1 MNPILHVEIPASDLD
16 RAITFYQRWLQV
28 AVDEPVVL
36 HDCRMAYLPFSDEAA
51 GASIAL
57 VLGADYRPSEQG
69 RASTS
74 ASMTWMRAW
83 GEHCKR
89 APSCASDPPM
99 RATGAWPRSA
109 TAKATALRCRRALL
123 CRAETTLGCCWPS
136 RSSSAEHGLGPTGR
150 GARALQPV
158 IDGRVQSRVVR

>member
-28 AVDEPVVL
+28 AMDEPILL

-69 RASTS
+69 ARVYIGVDDLDASL
-74 ASMTWMRAW
+74 
-83 GEHCKR
+83 E
-89 APSCASDPPM
+89 
-99 RATGAWPRSA
+99 
-109 TAKATALRCRRALL
+109 
-123 CRAETTLGCCWPS
+123 
-136 RSSSAEHGLGPTGR
+136 
-150 GARALQPV
+150 RALQAGAELCFGPA
-158 IDGRVQSRVVR
+158 DAGDWRVAEIRDSEGNRIALQARAAL

>member
-36 HDCRMAYLPFSDEAA
+36 HDCRMAYLPFSDEDA

-69 RASTS
+69 ARVYIGVDDLDASL
-74 ASMTWMRAW
+74 
-83 GEHCKR
+83 E
-89 APSCASDPPM
+89 
-99 RATGAWPRSA
+99 
-109 TAKATALRCRRALL
+109 
-123 CRAETTLGCCWPS
+123 
-136 RSSSAEHGLGPTGR
+136 
-150 GARALQPV
+150 RALQAGAELCFGPA
-158 IDGRVQSRVVR
+158 DAGDWRVAEIRDSEGNRIALQARAAL